1 MFPYHHH
8 TICDQIKQEATSD
21 DSATAD
27 GTHAVL
33 KKKACGTRV
42 GESEETVIKDVLFGG
57 GSEEL
62 ALEVMGQVYKFYIF

>member
-1 MFPYHHH
+1 M
-8 TICDQIKQEATSD
+8 
-21 DSATAD
+21 
-27 GTHAVL
+27 L

-62 ALEVMGQVYKFYIF
+62 ALEVMGQVDQFYIF